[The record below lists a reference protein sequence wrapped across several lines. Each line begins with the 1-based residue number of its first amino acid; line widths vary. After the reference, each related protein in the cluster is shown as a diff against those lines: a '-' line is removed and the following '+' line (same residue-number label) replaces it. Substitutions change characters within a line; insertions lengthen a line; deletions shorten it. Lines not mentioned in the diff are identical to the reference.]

1 MFNTGTFC
9 SVRYGLGYPLSLI
22 HNPGAWFVDD
32 GVQVRLVAESL
43 KHRDSLHL
51 DLWFKG
57 NGL

>member
-9 SVRYGLGYPLSLI
+9 GVRYGLGYPLSLI
-22 HNPGAWFVDD
+22 HNPGAWFGDD

-43 KHRDSLHL
+43 KHRDWLHL
-51 DLWFKG
+51 DLRFKG